1 MKNNVLFFFLVMVLL
16 LPLSLLAQDWRTNWD
31 DAKSEAEKENKK
43 LILVFSG
50 SDWCI
55 PCIKLEKEVW
65 ENSTFNEYAKENY
78 VLFRADFPKRKKNK
92 LDNITQKRNDM
103 LAAEYNPKG
112 YFPFVVIIDSQGNVR
127 GLLGYEKK
135 SPKDYIT
142 RINQFLIEK

>member
-65 ENSTFNEYAKENY
+65 ENSTFNEYAKDNY

>member
-1 MKNNVLFFFLVMVLL
+1 MVLL

-65 ENSTFNEYAKENY
+65 ENSTFNEYAKDNY
-78 VLFRADFPKRKKNK
+78 VLFRADFPK
-92 LDNITQKRNDM
+92 
-103 LAAEYNPKG
+103 
-112 YFPFVVIIDSQGNVR
+112 S
-127 GLLGYEKK
+127 LLGYEKK